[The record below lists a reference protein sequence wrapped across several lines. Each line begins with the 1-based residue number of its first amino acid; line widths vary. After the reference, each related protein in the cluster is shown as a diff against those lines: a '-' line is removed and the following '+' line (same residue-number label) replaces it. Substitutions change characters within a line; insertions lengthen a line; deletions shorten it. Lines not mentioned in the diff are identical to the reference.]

1 MRTIAWHD
9 AKLDPPKLSIHY
21 TAVMDGV
28 LMHCSK
34 PVLAICCDN
43 AGIRKYGIFVYT
55 VTRKWIPVDPRG
67 ISYGSMT
74 ARNIELWT
82 PLPKMPEKKGGSR

>member
-34 PVLAICCDN
+34 PVLAIYCGN
-43 AGIRKYGIFVYT
+43 AGMREYGIFVYT
-55 VTRKWIPVDPRG
+55 VARKWMNVDPRG
-67 ISYGSMT
+67 ISDGIIT
-74 ARNIELWT
+74 TRNIELWT